1 MTNLGGIGHFSYV
14 DERSGQICLCH
25 FIHSKPPEPVQGEGQ
40 GSHLFKQIYCF
51 LNCKWK
57 LKRKE
62 KKENQAGSES
72 HSPH

>member
-1 MTNLGGIGHFSYV
+1 
-14 DERSGQICLCH
+14 
-25 FIHSKPPEPVQGEGQ
+25 
-40 GSHLFKQIYCF
+40 